1 MKSFIEM
8 AGYFIGFMLIML
20 TGLVVTWLVLTML
33 EIVVGMF

>member
-1 MKSFIEM
+1 MRSFIEM

-20 TGLVVTWLVLTML
+20 AGLAVTWLVLTML